1 GRRPATA
8 APPRRSRVRGP
19 GRLVG
24 SPPAAGPGD
33 LRVDPNPAAR
43 RSGTHPGIP
52 QHGRPGAPAPAVAP
66 AAALLQPPGPPP
78 RPGHHPVPP
87 AGRGRGS
94 DRPAAA
100 PAGGMSP
107 PGEPLECAFAVAIP
121 FYSP

>member
-1 GRRPATA
+1 DPGHAETPGGGRDDLAATLRRQRPWALAATAGGRRPATA

-24 SPPAAGPGD
+24 SPPAAAPGD

-52 QHGRPGAPAPAVAP
+52 QHGRPGAPAPSVAP

-78 RPGHHPVPP
+78 RPGYPPVPP
-87 AGRGRGS
+87 AGRS
-94 DRPAAA
+94 
-100 PAGGMSP
+100 
-107 PGEPLECAFAVAIP
+107 
-121 FYSP
+121 